1 MRSRLFSSTLAAAAV
16 AVALS
21 ATLAAQ
27 ERQGGPAAGGQGG
40 GGGRG
45 GGRGG
50 GFAMVPM
57 LLESDAYADGA
68 IVPAKYSNAGGSTM
82 PGFKITNVPMG
93 TVSFAVIFHD
103 IEPNIGN
110 PPNDVLH
117 AMFWNVPAASGGW
130 PEGPSTGASLPA
142 GSVMGFNIQKKPV
155 YMGPGAPAGPRYH
168 HYIFEVY
175 ALNANLDLPPD
186 STREAVYAAM
196 AGKVVGKAA
205 YVGRFRGEAK

>member
-1 MRSRLFSSTLAAAAV
+1 MRSRLFSSTLAVAV

-21 ATLAAQ
+21 ATIAAQ
-27 ERQGGPAAGGQGG
+27 APQGAPP

-45 GGRGG
+45 GGRGP
-50 GFAMVPM
+50 AMVPM
-57 LLESDAYADGA
+57 LLETDAYADGA

-82 PGFKITNVPMG
+82 PGFKISNVPMG

-103 IEPNIGN
+103 LEPNIGN

-117 AMFWNVPAASGGW
+117 AMFWNVPAASNGW
-130 PEGPSTGASLPA
+130 PEGPQTGASLPA
-142 GSVMGFNIQKKPV
+142 GSVMGNNITGKPI

-175 ALNANLDLPPD
+175 ALNANLDLPPA
-186 STREAVYAAM
+186 STRDALYAAM

-205 YVGRFRGEAK
+205 YVGRFKGEAK

>member
-1 MRSRLFSSTLAAAAV
+1 MRSRLFSSTLAVAV
-16 AVALS
+16 AVALG

-27 ERQGGPAAGGQGG
+27 APQG

-45 GGRGG
+45 GGRGPG
-50 GFAMVPM
+50 MVPM

-82 PGFKITNVPMG
+82 PGFKISNVPMG

-117 AMFWNVPAASGGW
+117 AMFWNVPAASAGW
-130 PEGPSTGASLPA
+130 PEGPNTGASLPA

-175 ALNANLDLPPD
+175 ALNASASVSSR
-186 STREAVYAAM
+186 STACAICSA
-196 AGKVVGKAA
+196 
-205 YVGRFRGEAK
+205 

>member
-27 ERQGGPAAGGQGG
+27 ERQGGPPAGAQGGG

-45 GGRGG
+45 GGRGP
-50 GFAMVPM
+50 AMVPM

-117 AMFWNVPAASGGW
+117 AMFWNVPAAAAGW
-130 PEGPSTGASLPA
+130 PEVPNTGASLPA

>member
-1 MRSRLFSSTLAAAAV
+1 MRSRLFSSTLAVAV

-21 ATLAAQ
+21 ATLMAQ
-27 ERQGGPAAGGQGG
+27 DRQGGGGGARGG

-45 GGRGG
+45 GG
-50 GFAMVPM
+50 FSLVPM

-68 IVPAKYSNAGGSTM
+68 IVPAKYSSAGGSTI
-82 PGFKITNVPMG
+82 PGFKITNLPMG

-103 IEPNIGN
+103 IEPSIG
-110 PPNDVLH
+110 PPPGDVLH
-117 AMFWNVPAASGGW
+117 ALFWNVPASAAGW
-130 PEGPSTGASLPA
+130 PEGPPDGSKMPA
-142 GSVMGFNIQKKPV
+142 GTVMGNNMTQKPV

-175 ALNANLDLPPD
+175 ALNATIDLPPA
-186 STREAVYAAM
+186 STREAFFAALN
-196 AGKVVGKAA
+196 GKVVGKSA

>member
-21 ATLAAQ
+21 STLAAP
-27 ERQGGPAAGGQGG
+27 ERLGAPGGKGG

-45 GGRGG
+45 GGRG

-155 YMGPGAPAGPRYH
+155 YFGPGAPAGPRYH
-168 HYIFEVY
+168 HYVWEV
-175 ALNANLDLPPD
+175 
-186 STREAVYAAM
+186 
-196 AGKVVGKAA
+196 
-205 YVGRFRGEAK
+205 